1 MNKNFFND
9 YFDDEEELND
19 NEEEFEQRDKQSG
32 KTFTK
37 GFVTALSICLAA
49 IGAAVWTTVQNVN
62 SYLNPE
68 IQMYRESETDL
79 DEQTQPTYEVVS
91 SLTEQEAEVNA
102 TVSGVK
108 DDKKSKQEKENSNE
122 PVVFT
127 SPPINNK
134 KVTAAYSEV
143 PIYDQTFGDF
153 RAHTGIDYEADID
166 DKVRAMGNGVV
177 KNIYYDDLLGN
188 VVVIE
193 HSKTVD
199 SYYCGLARTT
209 LVQTGE
215 VVSAGDFVGTV
226 YAIPCESAQPAH
238 IHVAVKENGKWVNPA
253 QFFK

>member
-1 MNKNFFND
+1 MNNTRRVF
-9 YFDDEEELND
+9 L
-19 NEEEFEQRDKQSG
+19 
-32 KTFTK
+32 
-37 GFVTALSICLAA
+37 
-49 IGAAVWTTVQNVN
+49 
-62 SYLNPE
+62 
-68 IQMYRESETDL
+68 
-79 DEQTQPTYEVVS
+79 VS
-91 SLTEQEAEVNA
+91 VRN
-102 TVSGVK
+102 K
-108 DDKKSKQEKENSNE
+108 M
-122 PVVFT
+122 
-127 SPPINNK
+127 PINNK

-143 PIYDQTFGDF
+143 PVYDQTFGDF